1 MRVHGRSPG
10 RALALAGFLLLSLIA
25 HLVVLRGA
33 SPGAWIAAPPPAAS
47 TVSVALIVPAA
58 PTPQSPMAQAAVAP
72 KPVARPRARPAPRPK
87 RPVPRATPV
96 PAPEVAPPAAAST
109 SAADLDPFGLPV
121 DDAAPGVQARVDPAG
136 AEGDARPVTVQ
147 DVRPPAA
154 EAVRPP
160 AVDDVQPATE
170 AAAVPAPAQ
179 PAEAPLVVATQAGTV
194 RYLVYYGDPV
204 DGYVVATLEQTF
216 DIAPE
221 RYRLHSEGRARGL
234 TSLFYRGALVQD
246 SAGTV
251 SAAGLAPS
259 SYREQRGDRPAR
271 TVSIDAERREATF
284 GSGVRREAPPGV
296 QDRMS
301 AVVQLALLRQARPA
315 LFERGASIVL
325 PMLGPSRVDQVTW
338 RVLGEE
344 QVATE
349 AGAVAALRLSR
360 ESLDGD
366 DPAIDVWL
374 ALDSSIVPVRM
385 RITDRGGRALDQ
397 VIAAQ

>member
-1 MRVHGRSPG
+1 MRVHARSTG
-10 RALALAGFLLLSLIA
+10 RAPAIAGFLLLSLIA
-25 HLVVLRGA
+25 HLAVLRGA
-33 SPGAWIAAPPPAAS
+33 SLGSWLETPRPEAPP
-47 TVSVALIVPAA
+47 VSVALIVPPAPAPQPPSVQPAA
-58 PTPQSPMAQAAVAP
+58 AP
-72 KPVARPRARPAPRPK
+72 KPVARPQARPAPRPK
-87 RPVPRATPV
+87 RPVQRAAPPPAA
-96 PAPEVAPPAAAST
+96 PAPEVAQPAAAST
-109 SAADLDPFGLPV
+109 SAALFDAFGLPV
-121 DDAAPGVQARVDPAG
+121 DEGEPRMPER
-136 AEGDARPVTVQ
+136 AE
-147 DVRPPAA
+147 PAA
-154 EAVRPP
+154 AAADAQPLPTV
-160 AVDDVQPATE
+160 DVQPGVE
-170 AAAVPAPAQ
+170 AVAEPAPA
-179 PAEAPLVVATQAGTV
+179 PPVEAPLVVAPQAGTV
-194 RYLVYYGDPV
+194 RYLVYFGDPV
-204 DGYVVATLEQTF
+204 EGYVVATLEQSF
-216 DIAPE
+216 DIGPE
-221 RYRLHSEGRARGL
+221 RYRLHSEGRAKGL

-284 GSGVRREAPPGV
+284 GSGVTREAPPGV

-325 PMLGPSRVDQVTW
+325 PMLGHSRVDRVTW
-338 RVLGEE
+338 RVHGEE

-349 AGAVAALRLSR
+349 AGTVAALRLSR
-360 ESLDGD
+360 ASLDGD